1 MSRIVLKD
9 IGLIRVVMSS
19 RRISAQK
26 SLDQSNSCKTG
37 AVAESTIRINP
48 PEKLASGLLA

>member
-1 MSRIVLKD
+1 MSRIALKD

-26 SLDQSNSCKTG
+26 SLDQSNSCKTD